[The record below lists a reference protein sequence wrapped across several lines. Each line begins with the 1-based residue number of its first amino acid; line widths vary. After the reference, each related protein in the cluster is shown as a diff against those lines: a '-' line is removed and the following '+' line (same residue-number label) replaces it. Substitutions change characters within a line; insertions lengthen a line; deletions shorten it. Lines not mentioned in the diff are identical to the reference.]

1 MEEGLLEAFML
12 LKAFG
17 DHRRLMEDLSRLADV
32 SQIYNI
38 AGDNDIIIHIN
49 VKGLEEFKNLIN
61 DIRSMEGVLNTTSY
75 IVLHRVK

>member
-1 MEEGLLEAFML
+1 MEAFML

-17 DHRRLMEDLSRLADV
+17 DHRRLMEDLSGMGNI

-38 AGDNDIIIHIN
+38 AGDNDVLIRID
-49 VKGLEEFKNLIN
+49 VKSLEEFKNLIN

>member
-1 MEEGLLEAFML
+1 ML

-17 DHRRLMEDLSRLADV
+17 DHRHLMESLSKMVNV

-38 AGDNDIIIHIN
+38 AGDNDVIIHIN
-49 VKGLEEFKNLIN
+49 VKSLEEFKNLIN

>member
-1 MEEGLLEAFML
+1 ML

-17 DHRRLMEDLSRLADV
+17 DHRHLMENLSKMVNV

-38 AGDNDIIIHIN
+38 AGDNDVIIHIN
-49 VKGLEEFKNLIN
+49 VKSLEEFKNLIN